1 MTASNGKWQSTLR
14 SGLARWCTTVGS
26 CSVHG
31 VHVERLRPSC
41 PLLLLSGATPGPFYH
56 SHPHDPSQFDHLHFD
71 MASQVRANLKTV
83 RDILDALGENELP
96 FHLDGGC
103 IERSR
108 RHAQLLHWVS
118 NRGQGF
124 AANARVTADISRAA
138 CKELGMGLATT
149 LATFETSGNVSDRR
163 SLLELETICQEV
175 WFQIPVPTSEL

>member
-1 MTASNGKWQSTLR
+1 MLFSI
-14 SGLARWCTTVGS
+14 
-26 CSVHG
+26 
-31 VHVERLRPSC
+31 
-41 PLLLLSGATPGPFYH
+41 LLDGEEMVSLSHIKAL
-56 SHPHDPSQFDHLHFD
+56 D
-71 MASQVRANLKTV
+71 
-83 RDILDALGENELP
+83 DILDALGENELP